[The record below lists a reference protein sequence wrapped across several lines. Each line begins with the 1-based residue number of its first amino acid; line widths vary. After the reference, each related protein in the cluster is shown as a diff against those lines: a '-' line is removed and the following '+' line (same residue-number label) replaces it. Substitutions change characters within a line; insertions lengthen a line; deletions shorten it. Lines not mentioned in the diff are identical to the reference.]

1 MKRGFWNGP
10 DHELWSIMHKHVSV
24 ASKLFHL
31 PRNSETWNAHQSG
44 RINWGISVF
53 NDFFTILISTSGEGV
68 LILTN
73 IRPRI
78 DGHWM
83 ASQIDLLKSGFQ
95 QVWFYLEFNALH
107 LKLSESNNYFQ
118 FTLDFKLY
126 TRIWFLEI
134 CIFRWSGNWL
144 LAELSLN
151 WKHL

>member
-1 MKRGFWNGP
+1 MDPIMSYDQLCTNMWASLQSYFICPETVK
-10 DHELWSIMHKHVSV
+10 HEMPTKVGGLIEGLVYSMI
-24 ASKLFHL
+24 
-31 PRNSETWNAHQSG
+31 
-44 RINWGISVF
+44 
-53 NDFFTILISTSGEGV
+53 FFTILISTSGEGV

-126 TRIWFLEI
+126 TGIWFLEI